1 MSIHDGHRTRL
12 RQRFLEEGLDH
23 FSPHQV
29 LELLLF
35 YCIPRKD
42 TNEIACN
49 LINRF
54 GSFSAV
60 LEAPVSELKKVPGM
74 GESAATF
81 LSLLLEVERYYNA
94 HHEENPQFMCDVEQY
109 GKYLSNQLC
118 GKRNEEVY
126 MMCLDAK
133 QKMISCREVG
143 EGCTNYASVP
153 IRRIVETALAD
164 NAVMVILAHNH
175 PSGLAIP
182 SEEDIHATHR
192 LAVAL
197 STVDIILA
205 DHVVVADKDYVSLV
219 QSAMYNPSVDARM
232 YY

>member
-1 MSIHDGHRTRL
+1 MSIHDGHRDRL
-12 RQRFLEEGLDH
+12 RQRFLEEGLEN
-23 FSPHQV
+23 FSAHQV

-49 LINRF
+49 LIKRF

-60 LEAPVSELKKVPGM
+60 LEAPASELKKVPGM
-74 GESAATF
+74 GDASATF
-81 LSLLLEVERYYNA
+81 LSMFLEVQRYYA
-94 HHEENPQFMCDVEQY
+94 TDHKKTPQFMCDVESY
-109 GKYLSNQLC
+109 GRYLMGKLNH
-118 GKRNEEVY
+118 KRNEEVY

-133 QKMISCREVG
+133 RKMISCREVG

-175 PSGLAIP
+175 PSGLALP
-182 SEEDIHATHR
+182 SPEDVHTTHR
-192 LAVAL
+192 LAAAL

-205 DHVVVADKDYVSLV
+205 DHIIVADDDCISLV
-219 QSAMYNPSVDARM
+219 ASAMYDPNHIQVT
-232 YY
+232 Y